1 MQAESCDAFIFRSE
15 MKARASEGTAAQF
28 DLCDVVIE
36 LAEVPWQGEPLVS
49 PKADTAAL
57 RLHANQVE
65 GKLTCAQWK
74 QQEQN
79 LCTGNLVDNAAAS
92 AEVTY
97 LVEDAKA
104 AGHCCVEKLT
114 CAAFSNRAGL
124 NTNQVENTIVRTHMA
139 NTQRGIWC

>member
-65 GKLTCAQWK
+65 GKLTCAQSD
-74 QQEQN
+74 QPPLAFQERVSDEPERRLSYRRRSRSLSILQISGGMRPAPMRMRN
-79 LCTGNLVDNAAAS
+79 LN
-92 AEVTY
+92 EW
-97 LVEDAKA
+97 
-104 AGHCCVEKLT
+104 
-114 CAAFSNRAGL
+114 
-124 NTNQVENTIVRTHMA
+124 THA
-139 NTQRGIWC
+139 